1 MTVVAG
7 EGFRQLS
14 VVRDGYAVQVNMGG
28 GITNLLRMARSECR
42 GLVAFVAA
50 SNGNGLEVASFPAGD
65 DAVGHDAVTQLVRLT
80 SADPEFGHGGPFVR
94 IVALDGFLEPVTVAV
109 APLGAG
115 GEQGLLGV
123 VGHDP
128 SEFGNHQRQV
138 IERVAQRLTR
148 HLKARAEIEKRHG
161 PSAHPQPVPP
171 VGPPGFMPGDRWA
184 EPGEVPDRTSPTTPP
199 GSEEPVVPPWA
210 DPRPVDDNPLSAF
223 PAARAT
229 RPVVP
234 PVGWSVD
241 DPVQAS
247 PAAPP
252 GTGADPSPARSTSP
266 DVEAGRQVPTTSAE
280 IYAPAWEAADEVTG
294 LSGLGAFF
302 SRTGRI
308 MGGPEPRAVAI
319 VVIESTTPSRP
330 EELVVQLAAT
340 TLRSQIRASDPVAR
354 IGRTSFAVAVALEPG
369 STLAATVEQRL
380 AGAVRTAL
388 QGATAG
394 TAVRSAHVMAEPEQK
409 IEADE
414 LLRRTLRQLRG
425 D

>member
-1 MTVVAG
+1 VTVVAG

-28 GITNLLRMARSECR
+28 GITNLLRMARNECR

-50 SNGNGLEVASFPAGD
+50 SNGNGLEVASFPAGE
-65 DAVGHDAVTQLVRLT
+65 DAVGHDAVSQLVRLT

-94 IVALDGFLEPVTVAV
+94 TVALDGFLEPVTVAV

-148 HLKARAEIEKRHG
+148 HLKARAEVEKRHG

-171 VGPPGFMPGDRWA
+171 VDPPGFTPGDRWA
-184 EPGEVPDRTSPTTPP
+184 EAGGVPDRSSPTAPP
-199 GSEEPVVPPWA
+199 GPEEPVVPPWA
-210 DPRPVDDNPLSAF
+210 DPRPVDDNALSAF
-223 PAARAT
+223 PAAQAA

-241 DPVQAS
+241 DPVPAS
-247 PAAPP
+247 PPMTP
-252 GTGADPSPARSTSP
+252 GAGVVPARTPSPDA
-266 DVEAGRQVPTTSAE
+266 EAGREVPTTAPDL
-280 IYAPAWEAADEVTG
+280 YAPAWEAADEVTG

-319 VVIESTTPSRP
+319 VVIESTTPARP
-330 EELVVQLAAT
+330 EELIVQLAAT
-340 TLRSQIRASDPVAR
+340 TLRSQVRASDPVAR

-369 STLAATVEQRL
+369 STLAAAVEQRL

-388 QGATAG
+388 GGATAG